1 MPSPDSK
8 NRRARRSPETPEI
21 IERRIEDYALI
32 GDLHTAAL
40 VARNGSIDWC
50 CLPRFDS
57 DACLAAILGTAEHGH
72 WRLSPQA
79 KARRT
84 SRGYRTDTL
93 VLESTVVTG
102 SGSVRVI
109 DFMPPRREQTHI
121 VRIVE
126 GLKGRASMRSEL
138 LVRPDFGRIVPWV
151 REIDERTVLAIAGP
165 DAVSLRATVPLKRT
179 DGTSIAADFT
189 VSEGDR
195 VSFTLAWFPSHE
207 PLPEELDPW
216 EALAETE
223 DYWREWAG
231 LCTHHGIYRDEVL
244 RSLVVL
250 KALTYAPTGGIA
262 AAATTSLPELIGGS
276 RNWDYRFC
284 WLRDATQ
291 TLLAMLDSGYQEEA
305 TVWRQWLLRAVAGDP
320 DDVQIMYGLAGERR
334 LDERELEWLPGFE
347 GSRPVRVGNAASTQL
362 QLDTYGE
369 LIDALYETEIAGA
382 PADEAVWGLVTRL
395 LAWLETG
402 WRQKDA
408 GIWEVRGELRHFT
421 HSKVM
426 AWVAFDRGVR
436 LCEECGHSGR
446 VEHWRAIRD
455 EIRAEVL
462 AHGFSERKQAFT
474 QAFGSEELDASLLQI
489 PLVGFLPAT
498 DPRVVSTVAAIRDE
512 LEVAGLLR
520 RYRTDPAMQ
529 ADGLPGGEGVFL
541 ACSFWLVSVLALQGA
556 IFEAHELFNKLL
568 DLRSDLGLLAEE
580 YDPVAQRQLGNFPQA
595 LTHLALVD
603 AALTLDR
610 QTARPHA

>member
-1 MPSPDSK
+1 M
-8 NRRARRSPETPEI
+8 
-21 IERRIEDYALI
+21 
-32 GDLHTAAL
+32 
-40 VARNGSIDWC
+40 
-50 CLPRFDS
+50 
-57 DACLAAILGTAEHGH
+57 
-72 WRLSPQA
+72 
-79 KARRT
+79 
-84 SRGYRTDTL
+84 
-93 VLESTVVTG
+93 LESTVVTA

-109 DFMPPRREQTHI
+109 DFMPPRRDEPHI
-121 VRIVE
+121 IRIVE
-126 GLKGRASMRSEL
+126 GLKGRVPMRSEL
-138 LVRPDFGRIVPWV
+138 VVRPDFGRIVPWV
-151 REIDERTVLAIAGP
+151 REIDERTVTAIAGP
-165 DAVSLRATVPLKRT
+165 DAVCLRSSVPLFRT
-179 DGTSIAADFT
+179 DGTSIASDFT

-195 VSFTLAWFPSHE
+195 VSFALAWFPSHR

-216 EALAETE
+216 EALTETE
-223 DYWREWAG
+223 SYWREWAG
-231 LCTHHGIYRDEVL
+231 QCTHHGIYRDEVQ

-262 AAATTSLPELIGGS
+262 AAATTSLPELIGGT

-320 DDVQIMYGLAGERR
+320 VDVQIMYGLAGERR

-382 PADEAVWGLVTRL
+382 PADEAVWELVMRL

-402 WRQKDA
+402 WREKDA
-408 GIWEVRGELRHFT
+408 GIWEVRGELKHFT

-436 LCEECGHSGR
+436 FCEECGHEGY
-446 VEHWRAIRD
+446 VELWRTIRD
-455 EIRAEVL
+455 EIHAEVL
-462 AHGFSERKQAFT
+462 TYGFSDRKQAFT
-474 QAFGSEELDASLLQI
+474 QTFGSEELDASLLQI

-498 DPRVVSTVAAIRDE
+498 DPRVVSTVAALRAE
-512 LEVAGLLR
+512 LEVGGLLR
-520 RYRTDPAMQ
+520 RYRTDPEME
-529 ADGLPGGEGVFL
+529 ADGLPPGEGVFL
-541 ACSFWLVSVLALQGA
+541 ACSFWLVSVLALQGE
-556 IFEAHELFNKLL
+556 IFKAHELFNKLL

-580 YDPVAQRQLGNFPQA
+580 YDPVEQRQLGNFPQA

-603 AALTLDR
+603 AALILDR
-610 QTARPHA
+610 QTERPHV